1 MKYAKI
7 LDGVVDTV
15 AVDQPMRA
23 MPHTFTIE
31 VPVKGIVENGEAQIT
46 ETKDQEHT
54 VSIQV
59 PEDGWIEVAD
69 EIFAGF
75 TVNEDG
81 IFSPPPPPPPP
92 VAADFTLNSAQFDVA
107 LALMELTIEQ
117 IDAAIDQIIVDATQ
131 NVFAKAKMRKASF
144 YSRTDPLLT
153 TLGPVLG
160 VTDEQIDEAWM
171 QAKDFQ

>member
-7 LDGVVDTV
+7 VDGVVDTI
-15 AVDQPMRA
+15 DLNQPTTSV
-23 MPHTFTIE
+23 PYTFMIK
-31 VPVKGIVENGEAQIT
+31 VPVKGVVENGVTQIT

-92 VAADFTLNSAQFDVA
+92 VAADFTLNSAQFDAA

-117 IDAAIDQIIVDATQ
+117 IDATIDQIIVDAAQ